1 MDSPEAPQPNREVA
15 GAGPRT
21 GFLARWRRR
30 ATGAGLLAAL
40 VAAALS
46 VGAGEASAGAL
57 HPAGDLPAAAV
68 PDTASGV
75 TVSSDPSGRVAAGSR
90 LTSTA
95 DGAQIVQQPAVDART
110 AAAAV
115 LSATRHAGQ
124 VDPGALAAA
133 QPMAR
138 PVPAAATP
146 STTLS
151 SSAGPAGGGRIA
163 GATPAATVTAAGS
176 ITYIWQN
183 DVWITD
189 SRGSA
194 PIRVT
199 TNGSVAAADGTGS
212 TNYFAPT
219 QSADGST
226 VVAVRNQDDSG
237 AQTGWLWV
245 MDRTGKVIRKI
256 QPMQFQLQRLPDNR
270 CVGASYSV
278 FPMGLGNARIAPD
291 GARVIY
297 QQTVGMV
304 SPYPSC
310 IGTTGVFSF
319 VTAIDGSS
327 AAMVTRTGGDGSFLM
342 IGGWTSNTRVL
353 STDMLFGSNSTYYS
367 DMPSTT
373 ATLWYT
379 DGETLDMAFHD
390 PQVAGGHI
398 ATVGSSYY
406 SQNANANLFDVIR
419 FGNSNGPTALPTMQC
434 EYPATHGVRTD
445 LMPPN
450 PMPNAVRPGLSPDGL
465 GAAWQDSYGIPDTAG
480 EGIYVTQLPA
490 GTLTGSS
497 CSAASQQLI
506 NNGWDPSWS
515 AAPLTLPTTAT
526 LTVTPA
532 GHAAA
537 GTPVTV
543 TGTIAGGRGAPTGTV
558 TFKEDGNTIGTV
570 TLDAHGT
577 AALALTTLGAGAVSV
592 GTHSFSLSYGGDS
605 GHSART
611 AGPVSFTLDFTD
623 VAPASPFYGDVMWL
637 VTNGITTGYQDG
649 GFHPGAPVT
658 RQAMA
663 AFLYRIANGTTPPLG
678 CSTQTFWDV
687 PTSSPFCGYISWLAG
702 QGISTGYHDAGH
714 ALPGFHPG
722 ASVTRQAMSAFLYR
736 MAEGSTTP
744 AACTSQSFWDVGLAS
759 PFCPYISWM
768 ADAGISTGYHD
779 ADHALPGFHP
789 GVPVTRQAMAA
800 FLHRFAALLD

>member
-1 MDSPEAPQPNREVA
+1 
-15 GAGPRT
+15 
-21 GFLARWRRR
+21 
-30 ATGAGLLAAL
+30 LAAL

-46 VGAGEASAGAL
+46 VGAGEASAAAIQ
-57 HPAGDLPAAAV
+57 PAGPATT
-68 PDTASGV
+68 PM
-75 TVSSDPSGRVAAGSR
+75 AG
-90 LTSTA
+90 TSTA
-95 DGAQIVQQPAVDART
+95 PIAGTYSAAPDMAVVSDSPGHPAALSGLTGTSDGTQIVEQPAVDART
-110 AAAAV
+110 ASEAV
-115 LSATRHAGQ
+115 LSATHHAGQ
-124 VDPGALAAA
+124 VDPTALAVA

-138 PVPAAATP
+138 TVPAATTATTG
-146 STTLS
+146 TTGTKS
-151 SSAGPAGGGRIA
+151 PAAAGGVQPMA
-163 GATPAATVTAAGS
+163 DSPDTTVTASGS

-189 SRGSA
+189 SHGSA

-199 TNGSVAAADGTGS
+199 SDGSVAAADGTGS

-256 QPMQFQLQRLPDNR
+256 RPMQFQLTPLPDNR

-278 FPMGLGNARIAPD
+278 FPMGLGNARVSPD
-291 GARVIY
+291 GRRVIY

-304 SPYPSC
+304 SPYPAC

-319 VTAIDGSS
+319 VSAIDGSS
-327 AAMVTRTGGDGSFLM
+327 AAMVTRTNGDGSFLM

-367 DMPSTT
+367 DLPSTT

-379 DGETLDMAFHD
+379 DGETLDSAFHD

-406 SQNANANLFDVIR
+406 TQNANANMFDVIR
-419 FGNSNGPTALPTMQC
+419 FGNSAGPTALPTMQC

-450 PMPNAVRPGLSPDGL
+450 PMPTAVLPGLSPDGV
-465 GAAWQDSYGIPDTAG
+465 GAVWQDSYGIPNQAG

-490 GTLTGSS
+490 GPLTGAN
-497 CSAASQQLI
+497 CSADSQYLI
-506 NNGWDPSWS
+506 SNGWDPSWS

-526 LTVTPA
+526 LAVTPA

-537 GTPVTV
+537 GGTV
-543 TGTIAGGRGAPTGTV
+543 TLTATVAGGRGTPKGSV
-558 TFKEDGNTIGTV
+558 TFKDGSSTIGTV
-570 TLDAHGT
+570 PLDAHGT
-577 AALALTTLGAGAVSV
+577 AVLAMPTLGAGALSV
-592 GTHSFSLSYGGDS
+592 GSHSFNTAYGGDA
-605 GHSART
+605 GHSAQA
-611 AGPVSFTLDFTD
+611 AGPVSFILDFRD
-623 VAPASPFYGDVMWL
+623 VAPTSAFYGDVMWL
-637 VTNGITTGYQDG
+637 VANGITTGYQDG

-663 AFLYRIANGTTPPLG
+663 AFLYRIANGSAAPLG
-678 CSTQTFWDV
+678 CATQTFWDV
-687 PTSSPFCGYISWLAG
+687 PVSNPFCGYISWLAG
-702 QGISTGYHDAGH
+702 QGISTGYHDSGH

-736 MAEGSTTP
+736 MAHGSTAP
-744 AACTSQSFWDVGLAS
+744 AGCSTQRFWDVGLTS

-768 ADAGISTGYHD
+768 ADAGISVGYQD
-779 ADHALPGFHP
+779 AGKSLPGFHP
-789 GVPVTRQAMAA
+789 GVPVSRQAMAA
-800 FLHRFAALLD
+800 FLHRFATS